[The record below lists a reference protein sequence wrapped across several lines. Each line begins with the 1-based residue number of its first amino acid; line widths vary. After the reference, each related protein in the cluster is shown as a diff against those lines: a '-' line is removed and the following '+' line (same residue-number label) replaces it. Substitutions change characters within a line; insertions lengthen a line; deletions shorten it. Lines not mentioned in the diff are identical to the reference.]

1 MDKWFIAYIH
11 VRRIGINTGAH
22 DEYEY
27 NNIITSTHP
36 FAWLASLP
44 NGYDEH
50 YRILFFYELSM
61 GDKVKYEQEVKYIA
75 SKTHTIRQKPYVKDS
90 D

>member
-1 MDKWFIAYIH
+1 MWFISYIH
-11 VRRIGINTGAH
+11 VRAVGINMGRH

-27 NNIITSTHP
+27 NNIITNKHP
-36 FAWLASLP
+36 FEWLAALP

-50 YRILFFYELSM
+50 YRILFFYELTL
-61 GDKVKYEQEVKYIA
+61 GDKTTRADAVKFIKD
-75 SKTHTIRQKPYVKDS
+75 KTHTIRQKPYVKED